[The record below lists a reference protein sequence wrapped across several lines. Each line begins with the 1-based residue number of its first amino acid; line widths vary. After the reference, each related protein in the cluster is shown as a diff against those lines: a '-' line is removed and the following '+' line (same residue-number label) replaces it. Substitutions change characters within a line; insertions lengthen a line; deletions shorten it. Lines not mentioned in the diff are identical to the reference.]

1 MRRLALEDIKLSDGT
16 LIPKGS
22 SLLVSSHK
30 MWDPD
35 VYPNP
40 ETFDPYR
47 FLRLRDTPGHE
58 TSAQLVSPSP
68 EHLGFGYGKHACPGR
83 FFAANEVKIALCHI
97 LLKYDF
103 KLPDGYTQTVRR
115 RGISLSADPS
125 AGSSSDGDK
134 KRSLCES
141 GTGFLLRRHC
151 QFVICYLCAIR
162 CDAMHYIECKA
173 LSMNYAL
180 VTHQSTNRR
189 SPTLMTEAVSETKRM
204 L

>member
-1 MRRLALEDIKLSDGT
+1 MLTQVLLGLCAHAEVIQPLREKIVTVIQEEGWKKPALYKLKLMDSVLKESQRMKPVNITSMRRLALKDIKLSDGT

-47 FLRLRDTPGHE
+47 FMRLRETPGHE

-83 FFAANEVKIALCHI
+83 FYAANEVKIALCHI

-103 KLPDGYTQTVRR
+103 KLPDGYTPTVRT
-115 RGISLSADPS
+115 RGISVSADPS
-125 AGSSSDGDK
+125 AK
-134 KRSLCES
+134 LVI
-141 GTGFLLRRHC
+141 RRR
-151 QFVICYLCAIR
+151 QDEI
-162 CDAMHYIECKA
+162 A
-173 LSMNYAL
+173 L
-180 VTHQSTNRR
+180 
-189 SPTLMTEAVSETKRM
+189 
-204 L
+204 